1 MKKYWEIIII
11 LALSAALLVL
21 GCDKPEDGSAVTEG
35 LMTYCEPCE
44 QEPEPCQSECE
55 PCEPCEPCE
64 QECEPCECDDKD
76 DCWDDKDD
84 DSDDDCDDECKDDC
98 DDDCNDDCDDDCGDN
113 DGGVGE
119 DDRCNQMET
128 MLVAGQ
134 HMDAGKVVISHD
146 EMYLYVKLMC
156 DNGWSVHG
164 SHVAVAESMEELPQT
179 KSGNPPPG
187 QFPYKHGCL
196 TDDCTQIYQIPLE
209 SLGWTT
215 NGECSDREIVVAV
228 HAEVS
233 KSCNG
238 QTQSETAWGKG
249 PGFPGK
255 NWAMYIEYDLDCC
268 EPVDAGG
275 PDGDVDVDADA
286 DADSDSDADA
296 DSDSDTDP
304 IIE

>member
-1 MKKYWEIIII
+1 MQKYWGIIII
-11 LALSAALLVL
+11 LALSVALLAL
-21 GCDKPEDGSAVTEG
+21 GCDNSGGGSAVTEG
-35 LMTYCEPCE
+35 LMTFCEPCE

-55 PCEPCEPCE
+55 PCE
-64 QECEPCECDDKD
+64 QKCEPCECDDKD
-76 DCWDDKDD
+76 DC
-84 DSDDDCDDECKDDC
+84 
-98 DDDCNDDCDDDCGDN
+98 NDN

-146 EMYLYVKLMC
+146 EMYLYVKIMC
-156 DNGWSVHG
+156 ANGWSVHG

-187 QFPYKHGCL
+187 QFPFKHGCL
-196 TDDCTQIYQIPLE
+196 TDDCAQIYQIPLE
-209 SLGWTT
+209 NLGWTT
-215 NGECSDREIVVAV
+215 DGECTDREIVVAV

-233 KSCNG
+233 KSCDG
-238 QTQSETAWGKG
+238 ERTQSETAWGKG

-275 PDGDVDVDADA
+275 PV
-286 DADSDSDADA
+286 
-296 DSDSDTDP
+296 
-304 IIE
+304 IK